1 MRYELATEIEQEDL
15 LPEYAGWLE
24 RLSATYN
31 AVAYCCLHRL
41 RDREAAECVSAEVI
55 AEMLARPKVF
65 GYYGLPFSGQIGRLA
80 EPRIDRARQGA
91 AVGGAV
97 GWQELLARLRSVPEE
112 HQTVFVL
119 TCIEGNTDL
128 EVAAAL
134 GCDEDTAKLRRER
147 TMSLL
152 RELSESI
159 VAPNKREQADDE
171 GEH

>member
-1 MRYELATEIEQEDL
+1 MSNKVATEPEQDL
-15 LPEYAGWLE
+15 LPGYEEWLE

-31 AVAYCCLHRL
+31 AVAYCCRHRL
-41 RDREAAECVSAEVI
+41 RDRAAAEYVSAEVV

-65 GYYGLPFSGQIGRLA
+65 GYYGLPYSGQIGRLA

-91 AVGGAV
+91 PMDSGSN
-97 GWQELLARLRSVPEE
+97 WRELLARLRSVPKE

-119 TCIEGNTDL
+119 TCIEGNTDP
-128 EVAAAL
+128 EIAAAL

-159 VAPNKREQADDE
+159 VAPNKREQTDDE

>member
-1 MRYELATEIEQEDL
+1 MRDESATEFEHEL
-15 LPEYAGWLE
+15 LPGYAEWLE
-24 RLSATYN
+24 RLSATYH

-41 RDREAAECVSAEVI
+41 RDRGAAECVSAEVV

-80 EPRIDRARQGA
+80 EPRITRALQGNM
-91 AVGGAV
+91 VGSNS
-97 GWQELLARLRSVPEE
+97 GWQELLVRLRSVPKE

-119 TCIEGNTDL
+119 TCIEGYTDP
-128 EVAAAL
+128 EIAAAL

-147 TMSLL
+147 ALGLL

-159 VAPNKREQADDE
+159 VAPTQREYTDE
-171 GEH
+171 GAH